1 MVDTHMANSDNY
13 LRMRE
18 FLSQS
23 GWTVLKYK
31 EDSFRKTGKAPSGVA
46 RLLEDEQ
53 AALLILNERV
63 IGNFHCLEKP
73 EKIVSSQ
80 ITKHIPHLRDTN
92 RFRKAYLFDG
102 KIPFV
107 YLLNSEAL
115 WEIDRINGDQ
125 PSEVNGVIRPDD
137 MKKMIKDLAGDSR
150 TLLFPTEVKF
160 HRPSSCKC
168 SSGWVSTKNGGVFDA
183 SYAGKCRDC
192 RDLGRYEESQRYW

>member
-1 MVDTHMANSDNY
+1 MAASDTY
-13 LRMRE
+13 LLMRE

-125 PSEVNGVIRPDD
+125 PSEVNGVIRPDE

-192 RDLGRYEESQRYW
+192 RDLGRYEKSQITW